1 MTSYGMFDAKNHF
14 SEIVERVRS
23 TGRAVTVTN
32 RGEPVA
38 QITPAPAQAG
48 AGMSRKQAFA
58 ELDQLCAE
66 VEPLKKGQVRRLI
79 DEGRQ

>member
-1 MTSYGMFDAKNHF
+1 
-14 SEIVERVRS
+14 
-23 TGRAVTVTN
+23 
-32 RGEPVA
+32 
-38 QITPAPAQAG
+38 
-48 AGMSRKQAFA
+48 MSRKQAFA